1 MSANETKTN
10 GWTAVPVSGKQIF
23 QTRGDISTPTPVTV
37 ADVYFPSD
45 VALVA
50 DAQAFV
56 KNRLSPEAFNHS
68 MRVFYWGMSFDHS
81 GLLANTEHR
90 SRIRDRQVTPSRAR
104 RRALARDLGTH
115 LPAPRYRYCR
125 GIFHLNQ
132 NVLRHLRWYQGHGG
146 P

>member
-1 MSANETKTN
+1 MDRR
-10 GWTAVPVSGKQIF
+10 PRQQIF
-23 QTRGDISTPTPVTV
+23 QTRGDISTHTPVTV

-45 VALVA
+45 VALVT

-56 KNRLSPEAFNHS
+56 KKRLSPEAFNHS

-90 SRIRDRQVTPSRAR
+90 SRICDRQATPSQAR
-104 RRALARDLGTH
+104 RRALARNLGAH

-125 GIFHLNQ
+125 GIFHLDQ
-132 NVLRHLRWYQGHGG
+132 NVLRHLRWYQGYGSPEGSRIHQ
-146 P
+146 